1 MVGRRRLQQ
10 KVYQTEET
18 QTDKLD
24 QYGDMTGEKI
34 TAYSIKATY
43 KASVSVYEREPIVVG
58 GGVVA
63 DYERTLTLYKK
74 YNQTRPNI
82 VEGDRFFIDVKPQI
96 ENDIIINE
104 PDYVITK
111 DITTEKG
118 QVYRYKLKK
127 LV

>member
-1 MVGRRRLQQ
+1 MRGRKRLQQ
-10 KVYQTEET
+10 NIYQTEET

-58 GGVVA
+58 SGVVA

-82 VEGDRFFIDVKPQI
+82 VEGDRFFIDVEPQI

-111 DITTEKG
+111 DITTERG

>member
-1 MVGRRRLQQ
+1 MVGKRRGQQ
-10 KVYQTEET
+10 KVYQTGET
-18 QTDKLD
+18 QVDILD
-24 QYGDMTGEKI
+24 QYGDMTGEK
-34 TAYSIKATY
+34 TTTYTIKATY
-43 KASVSVYEREPIVVG
+43 KASVSVFEREPLVVG

-74 YNQTRPNI
+74 YNQTRPDI
-82 VEGDRFFIDVKPQI
+82 VEGDRFFIDVEPII
-96 ENDIIINE
+96 ENNTITNT

-118 QVYRYKLKK
+118 QVYRYKLQK

>member
-1 MVGRRRLQQ
+1 MVGKRRGQQ
-10 KVYQTEET
+10 KVFQTEET
-18 QTDKLD
+18 QVDKLD

-34 TAYSIKATY
+34 TTYSIKATY
-43 KASVSVYEREPIVVG
+43 KASVSVFEREPLIVD

-74 YNQTRPNI
+74 YNQSRPEI
-82 VEGDRFFIDVKPQI
+82 VEGDRFFIDVEPQI
-96 ENDIIINE
+96 ENDIITNQ
-104 PDYVITK
+104 PDYVVTK
-111 DITTEKG
+111 DITTQKG

>member
-1 MVGRRRLQQ
+1 MRGRKRLQQ
-10 KVYQTEET
+10 NIYQTEET

-58 GGVVA
+58 SGVVA

-82 VEGDRFFIDVKPQI
+82 VEGDRFFIDVEPQI

>member
-1 MVGRRRLQQ
+1 MRGRKRLQQ
-10 KVYQTEET
+10 NIYQTEET

-58 GGVVA
+58 SGVVA

-82 VEGDRFFIDVKPQI
+82 VEGDRFFIDVEPQI

-118 QVYRYKLKK
+118 QVYKYKLKK

>member
-1 MVGRRRLQQ
+1 MRGRKRLQQ
-10 KVYQTEET
+10 NIYQTEET

-58 GGVVA
+58 SGVVA

-82 VEGDRFFIDVKPQI
+82 VEGDRFFIDVEPQI

-111 DITTEKG
+111 DITTEKS

>member
-1 MVGRRRLQQ
+1 MRGRKRLQQ
-10 KVYQTEET
+10 NIYQTEET

-58 GGVVA
+58 SGVVA

-74 YNQTRPNI
+74 FNQTRPNI
-82 VEGDRFFIDVKPQI
+82 VEGDRFFIDVEPQI

>member
-1 MVGRRRLQQ
+1 MTGRRRLQQ

-58 GGVVA
+58 SGVVA

-82 VEGDRFFIDVKPQI
+82 VEGDRFFIDVEPQI

-111 DITTEKG
+111 DITTETG

>member
-1 MVGRRRLQQ
+1 MVGKRRGQQ
-10 KVYQTEET
+10 KVYQTGET
-18 QTDKLD
+18 KVDILD
-24 QYGDMTGEKI
+24 QYGDMTGEKA
-34 TAYSIKATY
+34 TTYTIKATY
-43 KASVSVYEREPIVVG
+43 KASVSVFEREPLVVG

-74 YNQTRPNI
+74 YNQTRPDI
-82 VEGDRFFIDVKPQI
+82 VEGDRFFIDVEPII
-96 ENDIIINE
+96 ENNTITNT

-118 QVYRYKLKK
+118 QVYRYKLQK